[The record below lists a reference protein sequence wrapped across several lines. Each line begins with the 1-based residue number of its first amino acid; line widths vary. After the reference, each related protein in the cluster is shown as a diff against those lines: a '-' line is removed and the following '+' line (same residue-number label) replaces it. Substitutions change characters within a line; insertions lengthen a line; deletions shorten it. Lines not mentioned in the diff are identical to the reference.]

1 MDVRESREPGRERPP
16 PEHER
21 GSAPAPD
28 VPVALTELHDGARDP
43 GVVSA
48 LLRAQ
53 ATAGNHAVGRLL
65 ARQPSPP
72 AAPPAGASANI
83 EKLDDELD
91 DLNVDEDAV
100 IELLGK
106 LSATEKAT
114 VLAGGY
120 RERIASP
127 LNVGEMVRAVKNL
140 GPPLHVK
147 LDWVKAAGSPD
158 YDEIRSLITATTSQ
172 AERDA
177 LKTTP
182 WRDWFVGVCTNVT
195 MAEAVH
201 DLAFDL
207 ATKLD
212 WLIDEGTD
220 GELAA
225 WVIRR
230 TPAADLAPVAA
241 NTKLME
247 RLADELGDD
256 FAAVEKMIRHG
267 LLSEARVTNT
277 TDTGNDY
284 KTWVSLY
291 RSGLRLS
298 KRVKYVERDTFAP
311 GKFAAFKTRMI
322 NAVTS
327 FLSGKYKLKI
337 ESPGGAREGD
347 GEYPITVHI
356 LDDPSG
362 PFPVELHGGVH
373 GDAYMNE
380 DGGHLYEL
388 GSAGETEEQDI
399 TMAHESAHM
408 ILGASDEYA
417 NASVAGR
424 VLHTDHSLMG
434 NYYSEGIA
442 AAEIKARH
450 FGFLVKEVSQ
460 YFPGRTISIIK

>member
-16 PEHER
+16 PEEER
-21 GSAPAPD
+21 GSEPAPD
-28 VPVALTELHDGARDP
+28 ARVPLPELDGPASVPNLMRM
-43 GVVSA
+43 
-48 LLRAQ
+48 Q
-53 ATAGNHAVGRLL
+53 ATAGNQAVGQYL
-65 ARQPSPP
+65 ARQP
-72 AAPPAGASANI
+72 AAPPAQAPAATGPSANI
-83 EKLDDELD
+83 AKLDDELD

-100 IELLGK
+100 IDLLGK
-106 LSATEKAT
+106 LNPTEKAT
-114 VLAGGY
+114 VIAGGY
-120 RERIASP
+120 RDRIASA
-127 LNVGEMVRAVKNL
+127 LNVGEMVRAVTNL
-140 GPPLHVK
+140 GPQLHVK

-158 YDEIRSLITATTSQ
+158 YHEIRSLVTGTANQ

-195 MAEAVH
+195 MAEAVY

-207 ATKLD
+207 GTKLD
-212 WLIDEGTD
+212 WMIEEGTD

-230 TPAADLAPVAA
+230 TPAADLPPVAA
-241 NTKLME
+241 NQALMD
-247 RLADELGDD
+247 RLSDELGDD
-256 FAAVEKMIRHG
+256 FANVEKMIRHG

-277 TDTGNDY
+277 TDTGNAY

-291 RSGLRLS
+291 RSGVRLS
-298 KRVKYVERDTFAP
+298 KRVKFVERDTFAA
-311 GKFAAFKTRMI
+311 GGFATLKGRMI
-322 NAVTS
+322 AAVTS
-327 FLSGKYKLKI
+327 YLSGKYKLKI

-373 GDAYMNE
+373 GDAYMTE

-388 GSAGETEEQDI
+388 GSAGETQEQDI

-417 NASVAGR
+417 NASVPGR
-424 VLHTDHSLMG
+424 TLHTDHSLMG
-434 NYYSEGIA
+434 NYYNEGIA

-450 FGFLVKEVSQ
+450 FGFLVTEVSQ
-460 YFPGRTISIIK
+460 YFPGRAISIVK